1 MKNVKIQRG
10 FSADVRVSIRETTSK
25 NPLFF
30 CYNRGGNSFHK
41 FLTSFHHI
49 VPRVFCRIPV
59 NWDKIFFQFFV
70 DTIRSYVEGYQW
82 LKVFLYLMV
91 EKINDKDLRNHTIVY
106 ESNCLKSIYPLLK
119 LGMKDVFEERKRLIL
134 EKQKK
139 KKEKGKLED

>member
-1 MKNVKIQRG
+1 
-10 FSADVRVSIRETTSK
+10 
-25 NPLFF
+25 
-30 CYNRGGNSFHK
+30 
-41 FLTSFHHI
+41 
-49 VPRVFCRIPV
+49 
-59 NWDKIFFQFFV
+59 
-70 DTIRSYVEGYQW
+70 
-82 LKVFLYLMV
+82 MV